1 MQNVVYGPAV
11 PGLPGSLLEMQ
22 TLIPYLK
29 PLVPDAAF

>member
-11 PGLPGSLLEMQ
+11 PGLPGSLLEMK